1 MTSTTLPRSTPS
13 AQNVDAAGVSA
24 FVDALE
30 STAGVEPHS
39 IMLLRH
45 GRVVAEGWWAPY
57 SADRVHLL
65 YSLSKSFTSS
75 AVGFAVAEGL
85 MGLDDTVL
93 SHFPELD
100 AEVTD
105 PRSRSMRVRHVLAMA
120 SGHRAETLDRALAI
134 DPVDVVR
141 GFLLTPPD
149 DEPGTVFAYNQPCTF
164 SVGAIVQRVTGQSLT
179 EYLRP
184 RLFDPLGIGQ
194 VGWQRDGSGRELGF
208 SGLHATTQ
216 AIAAL
221 GQLYLQQ
228 GEWDGVQLLPREW
241 VAEATRAHVSNAGEA
256 NPDWAQGYGFQF
268 WIARHGYR
276 GDGAYGQFA
285 VVLPEH
291 DVVLAL
297 TGQSLDMQAVLDA
310 AWTHLL
316 PAFGAWAGAG
326 ADADA
331 ASAGA
336 GDGAGD
342 AGPAGDG
349 DADAASAGGAGSA
362 GAAGAAG
369 ADAALAARLADLTL
383 PGVAG
388 PAEHDAAPVRP
399 STEEAPV
406 ADQHSPGTER
416 LVSFT
421 AADGNDQPGLTV
433 VELRSSADAATTLTL
448 VEADDRLVARIEAED
463 WVVTAEGSGA
473 RAGAGSGARAG
484 DGSGSGSGSAGTPVA
499 TSATRS
505 ADLLHVDVV
514 FVETPHRL
522 HLTLDEA
529 DGTFTALW
537 ETQPLHAPARA
548 QLRMPRD

>member
-1 MTSTTLPRSTPS
+1 MTPTTLPRSTPS
-13 AQNVDAAGVSA
+13 AQNVDAAGISA

-30 STAGVEPHS
+30 TTAGVEPHS

-45 GRVVAEGWWAPY
+45 GQVVAEGWWAPY
-57 SADRVHLL
+57 SADRAHLL

-93 SHFPELD
+93 GHFPELD

-120 SGHRAETLDRALAI
+120 SGHRAETLDRALAV

-164 SVGAIVQRVTGQSLT
+164 AAGAIVQRVTGQSLS

-184 RLFDPLGIGQ
+184 RLLDPLGIGE
-194 VGWQRDGSGRELGF
+194 VGWQRDESGRELGF
-208 SGLHATTQ
+208 SGLHATTH

-228 GEWDGVQLLPREW
+228 GEWDGTQLLPREW
-241 VAEATRAHVSNAGEA
+241 VAEATRSHVSNAGES

-268 WIARHGYR
+268 WMARHGYR

-310 AWTHLL
+310 AWAHLL
-316 PAFGAWAGAG
+316 PVFGT
-326 ADADA
+326 DA
-331 ASAGA
+331 ARI
-336 GDGAGD
+336 GD
-342 AGPAGDG
+342 AA
-349 DADAASAGGAGSA
+349 ADDS
-362 GAAGAAG
+362 
-369 ADAALAARLADLTL
+369 LATRLADLTL

-388 PAEHDAAPVRP
+388 PTEHDAAPVRP
-399 STEEAPV
+399 AAEEARV
-406 ADQHSPGTER
+406 GDQHSPGTER

-421 AADGNDQPGLTV
+421 AADGNDQPSLSV
-433 VELRSSADAATTLTL
+433 VELRASADAATTLTL
-448 VEADDRLVARIEAED
+448 VEGDSRLVARVEAED
-463 WVVTAEGSGA
+463 WVVT
-473 RAGAGSGARAG
+473 
-484 DGSGSGSGSAGTPVA
+484 DGSDDGSREGVGVGDHPAATPVA
-499 TSATRS
+499 ASATRS
-505 ADLLHVDVV
+505 ADLLHVDLV

-529 DGTFTALW
+529 DATFTALW
-537 ETQPLHAPARA
+537 ETQPLHAPRLAE
-548 QLRMPRD
+548 LRMPRD

>member
-13 AQNVDAAGVSA
+13 AQDVDAAGVSA

-30 STAGVEPHS
+30 STAGVEPHG
-39 IMLLRH
+39 IVLLRH
-45 GRVVAEGWWAPY
+45 GLVVAEGWWAPY

-149 DEPGTVFAYNQPCTF
+149 DEPGTVFAYNQPCTS

-184 RLFDPLGIGQ
+184 RLLDPLGIGE
-194 VGWQRDGSGRELGF
+194 VGWQRDESGRELGF
-208 SGLHATTQ
+208 SGLHATTH

-241 VAEATRAHVSNAGEA
+241 VAEATRAHVSNAGEP

-291 DVVLAL
+291 DVVLAI

-316 PAFGAWAGAG
+316 PAFGAGA
-326 ADADA
+326 AADA
-331 ASAGA
+331 AGEDA
-336 GDGAGD
+336 
-342 AGPAGDG
+342 AGPVGDG
-349 DADAASAGGAGSA
+349 D
-362 GAAGAAG
+362 

-433 VELRSSADAATTLTL
+433 VELRSSADAATSLTL

-463 WVVTAEGSGA
+463 WVVTAGSG
-473 RAGAGSGARAG
+473 GGDGTGSGEVLG
-484 DGSGSGSGSAGTPVA
+484 TAGTPVA

-537 ETQPLHAPARA
+537 ETQPLHAPALA
-548 QLRMPRD
+548 QLRMPRS

>member
-1 MTSTTLPRSTPS
+1 VTSTTLPRSTPS
-13 AQNVDAAGVSA
+13 AQNVDASGIAA

-30 STAGVEPHS
+30 TTAGVEPHS

-45 GRVVAEGWWAPY
+45 GQVVAEGWWAPY
-57 SADRVHLL
+57 SADRAHLL

-85 MGLDDTVL
+85 MRLDDTVL
-93 SHFPELD
+93 GHFPELD

-164 SVGAIVQRVTGQSLT
+164 TAGAIVQRVTGQSLT
-179 EYLRP
+179 DYLRP
-184 RLFDPLGIGQ
+184 RLLDPLGIGE
-194 VGWQRDGSGRELGF
+194 VGWQRDASGRELGF
-208 SGLHATTQ
+208 SGLHAATH

-228 GEWDGVQLLPREW
+228 GEWRGEQLLPREW
-241 VAEATRAHVSNAGEA
+241 VADATRSHVANDAEP
-256 NPDWAQGYGFQF
+256 NPDWSQGYGFQF
-268 WIARHGYR
+268 WMARHGYR
-276 GDGAYGQFA
+276 GDGAYGQFC

-297 TGQSLDMQAVLDA
+297 TGQSLDMQAVMDA
-310 AWTHLL
+310 AWAHLL
-316 PAFGAWAGAG
+316 PAFGAGAP
-326 ADADA
+326 
-331 ASAGA
+331 
-336 GDGAGD
+336 GDVA
-342 AGPAGDG
+342 PDG
-349 DADAASAGGAGSA
+349 T
-362 GAAGAAG
+362 
-369 ADAALAARLADLTL
+369 ADAALAARLADLAL

-388 PAEHDAAPVRP
+388 PTEHDAAPVRP
-399 STEEAPV
+399 AAGEARV
-406 ADQHSPGTER
+406 DDQHSPGTER
-416 LVSFT
+416 PVAFT

-433 VELRSSADAATTLTL
+433 VELHAAADATTTLTL
-448 VEADDRLVARIEAED
+448 VEGDARLVARVEAED
-463 WVVTAEGSGA
+463 WVVTDDG
-473 RAGAGSGARAG
+473 AGA
-484 DGSGSGSGSAGTPVA
+484 PVA

-529 DGTFTALW
+529 DATFTALW
-537 ETQPLHAPARA
+537 ETQPLHAPPLA
-548 QLRMPRD
+548 QLRMPRG

>member
-1 MTSTTLPRSTPS
+1 
-13 AQNVDAAGVSA
+13 
-24 FVDALE
+24 
-30 STAGVEPHS
+30 
-39 IMLLRH
+39 
-45 GRVVAEGWWAPY
+45 
-57 SADRVHLL
+57 
-65 YSLSKSFTSS
+65 
-75 AVGFAVAEGL
+75 VGFAVAEGL

-184 RLFDPLGIGQ
+184 RLLDPLGIGE
-194 VGWQRDGSGRELGF
+194 VGWQRDESGRELGF
-208 SGLHATTQ
+208 SGLHATTH

-221 GQLYLQQ
+221 GQFYLQQ

-241 VAEATRAHVSNAGEA
+241 VAEATRTQVSNSGEA

-316 PAFGAWAGAG
+316 PAFGAGAV

-331 ASAGA
+331 DADALRVGDAGTA
-336 GDGAGD
+336 GDG
-342 AGPAGDG
+342 
-349 DADAASAGGAGSA
+349 
-362 GAAGAAG
+362 G
-369 ADAALAARLADLTL
+369 ADAALVARLADLTL

-388 PAEHDAAPVRP
+388 PAEHDAAPARP
-399 STEEAPV
+399 SAEEAPV

-433 VELRSSADAATTLTL
+433 VELRSSSDAATTLTL

-463 WVVTAEGSGA
+463 WVVTAD
-473 RAGAGSGARAG
+473 GSGARAG
-484 DGSGSGSGSAGTPVA
+484 DGSGSAGTPVA

-537 ETQPLHAPARA
+537 ETQPLHTPALA
-548 QLRMPRD
+548 QLRMPRY

>member
-13 AQNVDAAGVSA
+13 AQAVDAAGVSA

-85 MGLDDTVL
+85 MSLDDTVL

-120 SGHRAETLDRALAI
+120 SGHRAETLDHALAI

-164 SVGAIVQRVTGQSLT
+164 SVGAVVQRVTGQSLT

-184 RLFDPLGIGQ
+184 RLLDPLGIGE
-194 VGWQRDGSGRELGF
+194 VGWQRDESGRELGY
-208 SGLHATTQ
+208 SGLHATTH

-316 PAFGAWAGAG
+316 PAFTT
-326 ADADA
+326 DA
-331 ASAGA
+331 SRV
-336 GDGAGD
+336 D
-342 AGPAGDG
+342 AGVDG
-349 DADAASAGGAGSA
+349 PTAADT
-362 GAAGAAG
+362 
-369 ADAALAARLADLTL
+369 ALATRLAGLTL

-388 PAEHDAAPVRP
+388 PTEHDAAPVRP
-399 STEEAPV
+399 SAEEARV
-406 ADQHSPGTER
+406 GDQDSPGTER

-421 AADGNDQPGLTV
+421 AADGNDQPGLTM
-433 VELRSSADAATTLTL
+433 VELRASPDAATTLTL
-448 VEADDRLVARIEAED
+448 VEGDDRLVARVEAED
-463 WVVTAEGSGA
+463 WVVTDDTSTGTGA
-473 RAGAGSGARAG
+473 
-484 DGSGSGSGSAGTPVA
+484 GSGSGSGGATTPVA

-505 ADLLHVDVV
+505 ADLLHVDLV

-529 DGTFTALW
+529 DATFTALW
-537 ETQPLHAPARA
+537 ETQPLHAPALA
-548 QLRMPRD
+548 QLRMPRS